1 MRIRR
6 ESYASPSFRFCYSD
20 KGDEGKFADMAYTPV
35 PSTWLGAGYT
45 LSGSG
50 ATAAINFGI
59 NGNTTGATFTEITA
73 AEANAS
79 TGEIRKIIYGVVE
92 GLYQKYLTV
101 SATPANLPNRL
112 TISKNSS
119 VNATTGLITSS
130 YTFSFV
136 LEATGLEVTA
146 EAV

>member
-6 ESYASPSFRFCYSD
+6 ESYASPSFRFFYSD
-20 KGDEGKFADMAYTPV
+20 KGDEGSFADMAFTKT

-59 NGNTTGATFTEITA
+59 NGNTAPTFTEITA
-73 AEANAS
+73 AEAHAT
-79 TGEIRKIIYGVVE
+79 TGDIRFILYGILE
-92 GLYQKYLTV
+92 GIFVKYQAV
-101 SATPANLPNRL
+101 AAVPANLPNRL
-112 TISKNSS
+112 SVSKSSS
-119 VNATTGLITSS
+119 VNSTTGLITTNYSVQ
-130 YTFSFV
+130 FV

-146 EAV
+146 ESA